1 MISCVSYGVEAQAA
15 ADLRV
20 EASPC
25 MEEPN
30 QDSRIMPVEMFPGD
44 NKDEREQE
52 RADEGGH

>member
-1 MISCVSYGVEAQAA
+1 
-15 ADLRV
+15 
-20 EASPC
+20 